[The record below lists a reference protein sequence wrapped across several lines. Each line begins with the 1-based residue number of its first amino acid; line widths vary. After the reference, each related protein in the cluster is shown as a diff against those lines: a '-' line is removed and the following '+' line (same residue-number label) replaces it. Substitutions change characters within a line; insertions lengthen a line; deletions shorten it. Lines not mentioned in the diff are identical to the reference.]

1 MNIQESVKSL
11 TEMPE
16 YMIVAFSIDES
27 DVILF
32 VDAIV
37 PAQAGIPKLIDGR
50 EVKIVKAM

>member
-16 YMIVAFSIDES
+16 YMIVAFSIDEY